1 MNTRR
6 ILHVI
11 PSVNPVYGGTV
22 EALMQLV
29 QASLTSEQQHEILT
43 LDDASLLASYGHD
56 VAIHAVGPTRS
67 FYGYCPALNHWLRQH
82 LSDYDCA
89 VIHGCWQYHGLAT
102 FRECRR
108 QGVPYVQ
115 YPHGMLDPWFKRQY
129 PIKHLKK
136 WLYWPWAEYRILKHA
151 ARVVFTC
158 EQERLQSA
166 TSFWLYRVNPA
177 VIPLGIREPAFSA
190 AQCTQAFVEHYP
202 RLEGKRRITFL
213 SRIHEKKGVD
223 LLVEAALQVQR
234 ETIEQGWSSSNPE
247 DFLTLVIAGPC
258 ENQSW
263 LQDLKMRSQQ
273 LQKGGPIQS
282 IEWLPMVRD
291 AVKWGLLQASEAFIL
306 PSHQENFGIVVAE
319 SLACGTP
326 VLLSDKVNV
335 WEEAS
340 TGGAGF
346 VATDD
351 LDGTASLLR
360 QWLALDA
367 EQRQQRRRAAR
378 TCFLNAFEIGQN
390 SKRFFELLEQ
400 VCQNSQ

>member
-1 MNTRR
+1 
-6 ILHVI
+6 
-11 PSVNPVYGGTV
+11 
-22 EALMQLV
+22 
-29 QASLTSEQQHEILT
+29 
-43 LDDASLLASYGHD
+43 
-56 VAIHAVGPTRS
+56 
-67 FYGYCPALNHWLRQH
+67 
-82 LSDYDCA
+82 
-89 VIHGCWQYHGLAT
+89 
-102 FRECRR
+102 
-108 QGVPYVQ
+108 
-115 YPHGMLDPWFKRQY
+115 
-129 PIKHLKK
+129 
-136 WLYWPWAEYRILKHA
+136 
-151 ARVVFTC
+151 
-158 EQERLQSA
+158 
-166 TSFWLYRVNPA
+166 
-177 VIPLGIREPAFSA
+177 
-190 AQCTQAFVEHYP
+190 
-202 RLEGKRRITFL
+202 
-213 SRIHEKKGVD
+213 
-223 LLVEAALQVQR
+223 
-234 ETIEQGWSSSNPE
+234 
-247 DFLTLVIAGPC
+247 C

-367 EQRQQRRRAAR
+367 EQRQQRRSAAR
-378 TCFLNAFEIGQN
+378 A
-390 SKRFFELLEQ
+390 
-400 VCQNSQ
+400 